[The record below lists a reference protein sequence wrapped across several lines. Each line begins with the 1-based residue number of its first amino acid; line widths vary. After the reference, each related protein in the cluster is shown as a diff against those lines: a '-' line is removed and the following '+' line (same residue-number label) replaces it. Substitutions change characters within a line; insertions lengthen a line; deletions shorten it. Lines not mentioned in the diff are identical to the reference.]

1 MTNGVCVA
9 CNRAIDETARLCPYC
24 GADPTTGEHVVDTQ
38 ALMQEVFRPRELSTS
53 ESVLEYAR
61 HRQGI
66 VITVSVFVVFVILA
80 ALHTFISSRNDNAV
94 TDAPAM
100 PLTEVADL
108 ANRPD
113 ETKPQPMPELKF
125 QYDGRPQM
133 MRTYVVEPG
142 AIAPAPAPA
151 PAAPA
156 PPPTATH

>member
-1 MTNGVCVA
+1 MTNAVCVA

-24 GADPTTGEHVVDTQ
+24 GADPATGERVVDTQ
-38 ALMQEVFRPRELSTS
+38 ALMQEVFRPRELTAS

-61 HRQGI
+61 QRQGI
-66 VITVSVFVVFVILA
+66 VITVSVFVVFLILA
-80 ALHTFISSRNDNAV
+80 ALHTFISTRNDTAV

-108 ANRPD
+108 ANRAD
-113 ETKPQPMPELKF
+113 DTKPMPMPDLKF

-142 AIAPAPAPA
+142 AIAPAPAPT
-151 PAAPA
+151 PA
-156 PPPTATH
+156 PTATH

>member
-1 MTNGVCVA
+1 MTSGVCVA
-9 CNRAIDETARLCPYC
+9 CNRAIDETAKLCPYC
-24 GADPTTGEHVVDTQ
+24 GADRETGERVDTQ
-38 ALMQEVFRPRELSTS
+38 ALMQEVFRPREITTS

-61 HRQGI
+61 QRQGI
-66 VITVSVFVVFVILA
+66 VITVSVFVAFLILA
-80 ALHTFISSRNDNAV
+80 ALHTFISTRNDSAV

-142 AIAPAPAPA
+142 AIAPAPPA
-151 PAAPA
+151 PP